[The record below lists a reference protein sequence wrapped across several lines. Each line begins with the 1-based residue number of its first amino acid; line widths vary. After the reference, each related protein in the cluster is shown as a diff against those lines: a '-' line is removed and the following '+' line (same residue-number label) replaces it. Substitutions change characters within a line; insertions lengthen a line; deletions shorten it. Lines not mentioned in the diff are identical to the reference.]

1 MNKLSYDL
9 CKNTDEKK
17 KILQNRENKGYTR
30 FFFLGLLYVA
40 LQENRLSSPDTC
52 VGSHLVPKGCKAIY
66 SHIITF
72 AQQLFARATIPNS
85 RLMERILYLRLFF
98 FQT

>member
-1 MNKLSYDL
+1 MRKKNSY
-9 CKNTDEKK
+9 
-17 KILQNRENKGYTR
+17 KIGKIKCTHAS
-30 FFFLGLLYVA
+30 FFLGLLYVA